1 MTCGTGQGHYGDGL
15 YFSKNSMT
23 AKGYGLA
30 PPCVRPPA
38 NMQHFVSADAGNAV
52 FVALILRGA
61 TEEEREV
68 VTDEC
73 RGSRLPPQ
81 YKSRHVMKESGIEE
95 YVIFDE
101 ARAIPRYLI
110 IF

>member
-1 MTCGTGQGHYGDGL
+1 MG

-38 NMQHFVSADAGNAV
+38 NMQHFVSAEAGNAV

-61 TEEEREV
+61 YDERQV
-68 VTDEC
+68 VTEEC
-73 RGSRLPPQ
+73 RGSPLPRQ
-81 YKSRHVMKESGIEE
+81 YKSRHVQRDNGIEE

-101 ARAIPRYLI
+101 ARAIPRYLL